1 MTTAKTKL
9 TDSRTKAQLLED
21 MAKMQALL
29 DEATEKANENAKDKK
44 VEKDVSVKD
53 TNANAGKAYDYD
65 DDDDYVS
72 IRPDRYVRVISLCPH
87 ILNLSTSKNR
97 NNSKPFRFTHMGQEK
112 RIMYQD
118 LVGIMETNPS
128 FVESGFLY
136 IMNKD
141 VVRRHGLD
149 DAYAEILT
157 KKEILQVMTDD
168 VDSALGIFNSANERQ
183 QHSIAEMLET
193 AMAKGEHVDM
203 NLVYRITQI
212 TGIDIAGRAENTKN
226 YNDISKDK

>member
-1 MTTAKTKL
+1 MTTAKSKSP
-9 TDSRTKAQLLED
+9 DKRTKAQLLEE
-21 MAKMQALL
+21 MEKMQVLL
-29 DEATEKANENAKDKK
+29 DEAKVKADADKTAKDTQ
-44 VEKDVSVKD
+44 D
-53 TNANAGKAYDYD
+53 TVATKEYDYEEED
-65 DDDDYVS
+65 EYVA
-72 IRPDRYVRVISLCPH
+72 IRPDKYIRVISLCPH

-136 IMNKD
+136 IMNKN

-157 KKEILQVMTDD
+157 KKEIFEVMTGD

-183 QHSIAEMLET
+183 QENIAEMLET
-193 AMAKGEHVDM
+193 ALVNDENVDM
-203 NLVYRITQI
+203 NLIYRVTQI

-226 YNDISKDK
+226 YNDIDKDK